1 MGNIGGWILGG
12 LIAAVGLIAL
22 FMAAHADDGL
32 MYYVGLIVFVFAVLF
47 NFGLIHRYTKHEASH
62 SEQH

>member
-12 LIAAVGLIAL
+12 LIGAVGLVAL

-32 MYYVGLIVFVFAVLF
+32 MYYVGLIVFVFAILF
-47 NFGLIHRYTKHEASH
+47 NFGLIHRYTKHGGEG